1 MSESADN
8 EKNALLALGALFG
21 AGAVLY
27 GLFKAAKEQAEK
39 DQGEEKDKAD

>member
-8 EKNALLALGALFG
+8 EKNALLALGALLG

-27 GLFKAAKEQAEK
+27 GFFKAKEQAEK
-39 DQGEEKDKAD
+39 GQGEEKDKAD